1 VFASFCQSEVKTVF
15 FHGKNRPDKNT
26 FCLQKIYCL
35 PAKILITGKLESK
48 VFAANMFL
56 VGK

>member
-1 VFASFCQSEVKTVF
+1 LPVRGKNRF